1 MQIIILAA
9 GSGTRM
15 DHLTKNQHKSLL
27 KINQEESFL
36 SNILH
41 KLNEYE
47 ISKVV
52 LVTGYLSDKI
62 EQEAKNYQINIEI
75 IKNDRYKDDINIF
88 SMKLALDK
96 LNKDENTI
104 IIESDIIF
112 DDLSFKE
119 IYFSSTDNKSIW
131 YTRGKFNNTQ
141 YGGILQAS
149 PNNKKVRDIR
159 IVEKY
164 DDIYSDYYKLL
175 GITTIGKNEF
185 FNFKNLINKYSNK
198 SIQQYYL
205 IPWIENLT
213 LLPCVMFDLS
223 SHKVTSINTP
233 KEYYEYL
240 ETSENNKKIRGDF
253 SLIDINKFFPIENY
267 IAKRKDLL
275 KKKIKLDGCWTK
287 PLIIDKS
294 NHLIMDGH
302 HRFQAAKELGLKKIP
317 AIKVDYDE
325 IPIWSLKK
333 EEIVSKELVKK
344 RALDGKIYPNKTV
357 KHSFPFEIKLC
368 NIPIGDL
375 KL

>member
-52 LVTGYLSDKI
+52 LVTGYLSNKI
-62 EQEAKNYQINIEI
+62 EEEANKYQMNIEVV
-75 IKNDRYKDDINIF
+75 KNDRYEDDINIF

-96 LNKDENTI
+96 LNENENTI

-112 DDLSFKE
+112 DDLAFKE
-119 IYFSSTDNKSIW
+119 IYFSSNQNKSIW
-131 YTRGKFNNTQ
+131 YTRGKFNNQQ
-141 YGGILQAS
+141 YGGILKS
-149 PNNKKVRDIR
+149 SLDKKITDIR

-164 DDIYSDYYKLL
+164 DDIYSEYYKLL

-185 FNFKNLINKYSNK
+185 VDFKKLINDYSNE
-198 SIQQYYL
+198 SIKQYYL
-205 IPWIENLT
+205 IPWIENLAM
-213 LLPCVMFDLS
+213 LPCEMFDLNS
-223 SHKVTSINTP
+223 SQTTSINTP
-233 KEYYEYL
+233 EEYYEYL
-240 ETSENNKKIRGDF
+240 DVSKKNKNIVEDY
-253 SLIDINKFFPIENY
+253 SLIKIDKFYPIEDF
-267 IAKRKDLL
+267 IIERKKLL
-275 KKKIKLDGCWTK
+275 QEKIQSDKYWTK
-287 PLIIDKS
+287 PLIVDKE

-302 HRFQAAKELGLKKIP
+302 HRFQVAKALRLKKIP
-317 AIKVDYDE
+317 AIKVDYKK

-333 EEIVSKELVKK
+333 DEIVSKQLVKD
-344 RALDGKIYPNKTV
+344 RALSGKIYPNKTV
-357 KHSFPFEIKLC
+357 KHSFPFEVKLC
-368 NIPIGDL
+368 KIPIGDL
-375 KL
+375 K